1 MHSQTDQATS
11 YDEIDLYSILRV
23 LKESRK
29 ILFAVSALFAI
40 ISLVIVMILPN
51 KYSADLVLAPTDL
64 ENGGLSGTL
73 SQLDGFASL
82 AGVSLGVGESF
93 DTKIAR
99 EVMQSWQF
107 IEDFIEDNDLQVKV
121 YAVTSWDE
129 DENRLVI
136 DSGIYD
142 EEKQQWLLE
151 DDDGQLRGPTS
162 WELYTRF
169 SDMLTIKS
177 DDSSGL
183 ITLTVE
189 YYSPHVAKE
198 LVDLY
203 FKSINKH
210 MQARKLN
217 KVNVNVEYLQ
227 AQIEKTSLTEMHEVF
242 YTIIEEQLKVKMLAE
257 ATPEHTFVVVSPSMV
272 AERKSSPQRFALLVV
287 GAVLGLILSVIFIF
301 FMDFKRQRKQ
311 QADEVSHA

>member
-11 YDEIDLYSILRV
+11 YDEIDLYSIFRV
-23 LKESRK
+23 IKESRK
-29 ILFAVSALFAI
+29 ILFAVTGLFALI
-40 ISLVIVMILPN
+40 TLVIALILPN

-136 DSGIYD
+136 DSDIYD
-142 EEKQQWLLE
+142 EENQQWLLE
-151 DDDGQLRGPTS
+151 DDNNQLRGPTS

-177 DDSSGL
+177 DDASGL

-217 KVNVNVEYLQ
+217 KVNVNVEYLRKV
-227 AQIEKTSLTEMHEVF
+227 QIEKTSLTEMHEVF

-272 AERKSSPQRFALLVV
+272 AERKSSPQRFALLVI
-287 GAVLGLILSVIFIF
+287 GAVLGLLLSVMFIF
-301 FMDFKRQRKQ
+301 FMDFKRQRNQ
-311 QADEVSHA
+311 QAV